1 MRIVAVSGGEIGR
14 PKKEGGHYPIET
26 LPIDKEI
33 VRLTGKKNP
42 KLLFIPTASGD
53 SRSYYAVIQNYFGKR
68 LGCNTEA
75 LYLFKDRPTRKEV
88 EARISGA
95 DIIYVGGGNTLRMLK
110 LWRKLG
116 IDKLLEKAGKQGK
129 VLSGISAG
137 AICWFKYGNSD
148 SLKFSDGRNP
158 LIKVWGLDFVPL
170 MICPHYDV
178 EADRKP
184 SLRRMIKGQGGIAI
198 ALDNCTAIQVQD
210 GQYRILT
217 SSRNAHAYKVYRKD
231 GKVIQEQIPVS
242 KDFKSL
248 DELILK

>member
-1 MRIVAVSGGEIGR
+1 MIKLVAIGGGENGR
-14 PKKEGGHYPIET
+14 PGTEYET
-26 LPIDKEI
+26 KQIDEEI
-33 VRLTGKKNP
+33 VKLSGKKHPNV
-42 KLLFIPTASGD
+42 LFIPPPSKFQED
-53 SRSYYAVIQNYFGKR
+53 YFKVMQKVFVR
-68 LGCNTEA
+68 LGCDIFP
-75 LYLFKDRPTRKEV
+75 LYLSDPNPNKKILEDT
-88 EARISGA
+88 ILNA
-95 DIIYVGGGNTLRMLK
+95 DIIYVGGGNTLNMLK
-110 LWRKLG
+110 YWRKHG
-116 IDKLLEKAGKQGK
+116 IDNILKKVVNKDI
-129 VLSGISAG
+129 VLSGLSAG